1 MSPDNTLK
9 AKSWLTIESI
19 TFFIV
24 LVHKLQKDYGFKIK
38 YKLKTPHQ
46 LNTFRAPVNF
56 IGFIIKILY
65 NRSITYITAYIE
77 RSLFIIHAIR
87 KLSVSMAALK

>member
-24 LVHKLQKDYGFKIK
+24 LVHKLQGYGFKIK

-46 LNTFRAPVNF
+46 LNTFRDPVNF
-56 IGFIIKILY
+56 IGFITL
-65 NRSITYITAYIE
+65 
-77 RSLFIIHAIR
+77 
-87 KLSVSMAALK
+87 